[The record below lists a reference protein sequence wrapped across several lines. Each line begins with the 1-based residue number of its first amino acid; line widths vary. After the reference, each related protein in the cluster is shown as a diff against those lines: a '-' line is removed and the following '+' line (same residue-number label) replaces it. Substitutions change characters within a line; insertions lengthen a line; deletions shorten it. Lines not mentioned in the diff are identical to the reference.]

1 MAREEANDLQLDTIS
16 TRVLESSR
24 GFERLLADLVSS
36 LANASAD
43 TLDGRIR
50 DGLGRL
56 ASRAG
61 VERGSFARF
70 SEDGDT
76 LTVTHSS
83 GTPAM
88 PTPFRVDLRWYLAQ
102 LRHGRCP
109 TLSRLPGDLPVEA
122 TAERE
127 VFRAM
132 GIRSH
137 VAVPLFRDDRVWGVI
152 ALATPLQARL
162 WMPEDIQR
170 LRVAGEIMMAS
181 MQRHAAEATTRRL
194 RDELTHVARVAS
206 LGDLTVALTH
216 ELNQPLTAIRA
227 NAQAT
232 QRLLAGGARTD
243 ELDDVLADIVADATR
258 AADLIQ
264 RLASLFRRG
273 ELERLPVDVNQV
285 VRDFHVIARAEAG
298 RHGAHLVLRLAPDL
312 EQVAGD
318 PVQIQQ
324 VLLNLIRNAAEAM
337 ANIEPDAR
345 EVEVST
351 SATAPGQ
358 ITVSVGDSGPPIDE
372 AAFNRLFRPF
382 DTTKP
387 DGLGMGLSI
396 SRSIVEAHGGR
407 LWAER
412 RATGGLV
419 MHVTLPTEMHLA
431 TADNHLQLSASR
443 NVAPG
448 LDRSTRSKET

>member
-1 MAREEANDLQLDTIS
+1 MQLDTVS

-36 LANASAD
+36 LTNASAD
-43 TLDGRIR
+43 TLDERIR
-50 DGLGRL
+50 DGLERL

-70 SEDGDT
+70 AEDGDG

-83 GTPAM
+83 GAPAM
-88 PTPFRVDLRWYLAQ
+88 PTPFRADLRWYLDQ

-127 VFRAM
+127 AFRAM
-132 GIRSH
+132 GVRSH
-137 VAVPLFRDDRVWGVI
+137 IAVPLFTAGRISGVI
-152 ALATPLQARL
+152 ALATSRQARL

-170 LRVAGEIMMAS
+170 LRMAGEIVMAA
-181 MQRHAAEATTRRL
+181 MQHHESEQATRRL

-206 LGDLTVALTH
+206 LGELTVALTH

-232 QRLLAGGARTD
+232 QWLLASGVRTD
-243 ELDDVLADIVADATR
+243 ELADVLADIVDDATR
-258 AADLIQ
+258 AADLIL

-273 ELERLPVDVNQV
+273 ELERVPVDINQV

-298 RHGAHLVLRLAPDL
+298 RHAARLVLRLAPDL
-312 EQVAGD
+312 ERVAGD

-337 ANIEPDAR
+337 ANIAPDAR

-351 SATAPGQ
+351 SVPAPGQ
-358 ITVSVGDSGPPIDE
+358 ITVSVADSGPPIDD
-372 AAFNRLFRPF
+372 AVFNRLFRPF
-382 DTTKP
+382 YTTKS

-396 SRSIVEAHGGR
+396 SRSIVEAHSGR

-419 MHVTLPTEMHLA
+419 MHVTLPTEKRLA
-431 TADNHLQLSASR
+431 TAASGPPVGQDAKADASLKLAAEDIKLR
-443 NVAPG
+443 I
-448 LDRSTRSKET
+448 TE